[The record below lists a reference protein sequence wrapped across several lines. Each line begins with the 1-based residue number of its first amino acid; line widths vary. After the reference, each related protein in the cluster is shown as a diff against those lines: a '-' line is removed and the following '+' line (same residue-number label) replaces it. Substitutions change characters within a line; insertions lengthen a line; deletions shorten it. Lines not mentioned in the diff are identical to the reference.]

1 VTVRTWAAAW
11 ALVLLAVAGLAAA
24 SPSRPAEQKD
34 MQLVGHHDL
43 HGRSAYQPVPH
54 RQGDRVLVYVG
65 HHAGTARNPLTG
77 VDEPNGTSIVDVTDP
92 ARPVYRHHL
101 PAHEGERSAP
111 MVQLCDGRALPRGDR
126 AATYLLRTNGD
137 RAHEVWNVG
146 DPVRPRRVAT
156 VQGGLG
162 ATHKNWWD
170 CGSGL
175 AYLVSDGAPFGWRT
189 SRMLQVFDL
198 SDPALPRH
206 VRNFGL
212 PGHEP
217 GATGPVPPGL
227 HEATAL
233 GARVYLA
240 YGTSANGVMQIVD
253 RERLVAGHPTPE
265 IARLEM
271 PPYWGAHTAWPVL
284 GIEVPEYRRFR
295 DHRVRDVVV
304 LVSESVAPGC
314 QEAHHPVFFVDVTVE
329 TRPFPIATFQVP
341 DSAGDFC
348 RRGGR
353 FGAHSV
359 NWSMSPRYYRTLVF
373 VSYFNAGVRA
383 IDVRDPFRPTEVA
396 FFVPASTARGEIQ
409 TNNVEVD
416 DRGYVYLADRA
427 GHGLHV
433 VELTGA
439 ARRLARPGR

>member
-1 VTVRTWAAAW
+1 MRPPPVSGFAAVVL
-11 ALVLLAVAGLAAA
+11 ALIALAPVASATR
-24 SPSRPAEQKD
+24 SAEQRD
-34 MQLVGHHDL
+34 MRLVGHSDL
-43 HGRSAYQPVPH
+43 QGRSAYQPVPH
-54 RQGDRVLVYVG
+54 RQRDRILVYVG
-65 HHAGTARNPLTG
+65 HHAGSARNPLTG

-92 ARPVYRHHL
+92 AHPVYRHHL
-101 PAHEGERSAP
+101 PAHDGERAAL
-111 MVQLCDGRALPRGDR
+111 MVQLCDGGTLPRGDP
-126 AATYLLRTNGD
+126 AATYLLRTNGE
-137 RAHEVWNVG
+137 RAHEVWNVAE
-146 DPVRPRRVAT
+146 PSRPRRVST

-170 CGSGL
+170 CATGL
-175 AYLVSDGAPFGWRT
+175 AYLVSDGTPFGWRAK
-189 SRMLQVFDL
+189 RILQVFDL
-198 SDPALPRH
+198 ADPAAPRH

-217 GATGPVPPGL
+217 GASGPVPPGL

-233 GARVYLA
+233 GARLYLA
-240 YGTSANGVMQIVD
+240 YGTSANGVLQIVD
-253 RERLVAGHPTPE
+253 RDKLVGGHPAPE
-265 IARLEM
+265 VARLDM
-271 PPYWGAHTAWPVL
+271 PPYWGGHTAWPVL

-295 DHRVRDVVV
+295 DHRMRDVVV
-304 LVSESVAPGC
+304 LISESVAPGC
-314 QEAHHPVFFVDVTVE
+314 QEAHHPVFLVDITVE

-341 DSAGDFC
+341 ESSGDFC

-359 NWSMSPRYYRTLVF
+359 NWSMSARYYRTLVF

-383 IDVRDPFRPTEVA
+383 VDIRDPFRPTEVA
-396 FFVPASTARGEIQ
+396 FFIPAPTGRGAIQ

-427 GHGLHV
+427 GHGLHI

-439 ARRLARPGR
+439 ARSLVRHH